1 MSRRRIRTLLPM
13 ACDGV
18 GPSMTCINISNGSY
32 RAGYDTHVFA
42 VRRRMPKPDVPM
54 TLALRN
60 ILSSLPYP
68 SINRQAA
75 RWLENRFLNSV
86 RPGDLAYLWPAASV
100 DVHRILYE
108 RGIPVILEGINTRML
123 TARKILDTAYEEMGL
138 KPTHKITDAR
148 IAEEEEKYT
157 YASAI
162 FAPNLEVERALAGS
176 PLENRIL
183 PTSYGVDIR
192 KASPQRSY
200 ENSDALTFMFCGYAC
215 IRKGIHF
222 VLEAWRSMPG
232 KHRLQIVGKIEP
244 IIAERYADILASDRV
259 EIVGFV
265 DDVHSYFARADVF
278 LMPSLEEGGPQVT
291 YEAAIHGLPIVA
303 SPMGAGRFGDTEDGI
318 ITVEPRNVE
327 AMLEAFIQL
336 TRSTDL
342 REALGR
348 RCRDLSEQYDW
359 DRVGATRAHMLTTA
373 FNNNEFTFPASVTL
387 A

>member
-1 MSRRRIRTLLPM
+1 M

-32 RAGYDTHVFA
+32 RAGYDVDIFA
-42 VRRRMPKPDVPM
+42 VRRRMPRPDVPM
-54 TLALRN
+54 TLALPN
-60 ILSSLPYP
+60 ILSNLPYP

-75 RWLENRFLNSV
+75 RWLEKRFLNSI
-86 RPGDLAYLWPAASV
+86 RPDDIAYLWPAASV
-100 DVHRILYE
+100 EVHRILHD
-108 RGIPVILEGINTRML
+108 RGVPVILEGINTRML
-123 TARKILDTAYEEMGL
+123 TARKILDAAYENMGL
-138 KPTHKITDAR
+138 RPTHRITDER

-162 FAPNLEVERALAGS
+162 FAPNLEVERALEGS
-176 PLENRIL
+176 PLEHRIL

-200 ENSDALTFMFCGYAC
+200 EHSTALTFMFCGYAC

-222 VLEAWRSMPG
+222 VLDAWRSMPD

-244 IIAERYADILASDRV
+244 IIAERYADILGSDRV
-259 EIVGFV
+259 DIVGFV
-265 DDVHSYFARADVF
+265 DDVHSYFAEADVF

-318 ITVEPRNVE
+318 ITVDPRNVE
-327 AMLEAFIQL
+327 AMLEAFIKLAQ
-336 TRSTDL
+336 STDL
-342 REALGR
+342 RETLGR
-348 RCRDLSEQYDW
+348 RCRDLSKQYDW
-359 DRVGATRAHMLTTA
+359 DSVGASRAEMLTGA
-373 FNNNEFTFPASVTL
+373 FNNNEFAFPAAVTP